1 MITSH
6 QVRNMLMCCI
16 RTWPTAHTL
25 VSRMP
30 RNDPV
35 RRPAPP
41 EHLPQVADERERL
54 LVRRKV
60 APVRVLADED
70 DVVRRVDPPAR
81 AW

>member
-16 RTWPTAHTL
+16 RTWSTAHTL
-25 VSRMP
+25 VPRMS

-35 RRPAPP
+35 RRSTPP
-41 EHLPQVADERERL
+41 EHLPQVAGERERL

-60 APVRVLADED
+60 AAVRVLADED
-70 DVVRRVDPPAR
+70 DVVRRVNPPVR
-81 AW
+81 GR